1 MPSSFKY
8 VVTDC
13 ETDSESKWTATVRAD
28 ICAKQEAIDWLS
40 EFEQTNCLDFRVLKT
55 KKENSSKLV
64 IKVRLAFFFPSVNLY
79 YLVLYFSIC
88 ACSENTDVTTGL
100 IPEIME
106 RYHLK
111 IQKQRKYTLELIQ
124 VIMNFQ
130 MGKNEFFLTKT
141 LTALLL

>member
-64 IKVRLAFFFPSVNLY
+64 IKVRLAFFSHQLTYIILY
-79 YLVLYFSIC
+79 YIFLFVL
-88 ACSENTDVTTGL
+88 AA
-100 IPEIME
+100 
-106 RYHLK
+106 R
-111 IQKQRKYTLELIQ
+111 IQMSPQD
-124 VIMNFQ
+124 
-130 MGKNEFFLTKT
+130 
-141 LTALLL
+141 